1 MGEKDMGISSKC
13 ITTFIL
19 LVWWLGPGVQCILA
33 QSHPTAAELVQNL
46 KSEQT
51 TDNSKKELL
60 KLGKS
65 DPEIRQYLTVYLPP
79 LIESGPG
86 SPDCSGHH
94 CQAWNN
100 AVELAGKLKIGEAAP
115 ALARWIN
122 WRNEGPVGRS
132 LEARLVFYPAARSL
146 ADIGDSAIPVLQR
159 VLESSS
165 PEEHARAVR
174 VLCIIH
180 TSKANAVLRDNLA
193 NEPDPGLQ
201 AMIKSAL
208 RE

>member
-1 MGEKDMGISSKC
+1 MGTSCKC
-13 ITTFIL
+13 ITAFVL

-46 KSEQT
+46 QSEQT
-51 TDNSKKELL
+51 TDDAKKELL

-65 DPEIRQYLTVYLPP
+65 DAEIRQYLTVHLPP

-86 SPDCSGHH
+86 NRPCSEHH
-94 CQAWNN
+94 CQEWEN

-122 WRNEGPVGRS
+122 WRNPGPNGLS

-146 ADIGDSAIPVLQR
+146 ADIGDPAIPVLQR
-159 VLESSS
+159 VLDSSS

-180 TSKANAVLRDNLA
+180 TPKAKAALQDDLTH
-193 NEPDPGLQ
+193 ETDPDLQ
-201 AMIKSAL
+201 AMIKNVL
-208 RE
+208 GE